1 MKKITTNFVGGGTS
15 YETPALLVET
25 ISPEAGYC
33 SSALGGN
40 SNEGINDA
48 KQYDFEF

>member
-1 MKKITTNFVGGGTS
+1 MKKITTNFVGGGTN

-33 SSALGGN
+33 NSTIGGN
-40 SNEGINDA
+40 ANESINGA
-48 KQYDFEF
+48 TQYDFEF